1 MNRKVFLTL
10 CSWEVFW
17 AFNFYWHDCMRL
29 YFLTLLFSCHPENYQ
44 VKINV
49 KLKNCIYW
57 RQNFTCLLCTVKIL
71 MEIAFSGLKPFFIFR
86 DHVKE
91 LNPNEIFSFSF
102 SRVFF
107 PASIMMCKAENTSL
121 ADFLMSYAW
130 QYSFFFGNGKCK
142 VMLRI
147 KLQNS

>member
-17 AFNFYWHDCMRL
+17 AFNFCWHDSICL
-29 YFLTLLFSCHPENYQ
+29 YFLTLLFSCHPWNYQ

-49 KLKNCIYW
+49 KLKNCISW
-57 RQNFTCLLCTVKIL
+57 RQSFTCLLCPVKIL
-71 MEIAFSGLKPFFIFR
+71 MEMTFSGLKPFFIFR
-86 DHVKE
+86 DHGKE

-107 PASIMMCKAENTSL
+107 PTSIMMCKAENTSL
-121 ADFLMSYAW
+121 AHFLMSCVW
-130 QYSFFFGNGKCK
+130 QYLFFFGNGKCK

-147 KLQNS
+147 KL